1 MEAVNVVSD
10 EKRPDKLT
18 SKEIILKGTAIAL
31 FVIIPSLSAFF
42 LSWKILDELLQA
54 AIIGGIVHFIAMGFS
69 LKISKKFFA
78 KKRF

>member
-1 MEAVNVVSD
+1 MADLLSD
-10 EKRPDKLT
+10 EKKADELT
-18 SKEIILKGTAIAL
+18 KKEIILKGTAIAT

-42 LSWKILDELLQA
+42 LSWRILDDLLQA

-78 KKRF
+78 KKRFS

>member
-1 MEAVNVVSD
+1 MTDLLSD
-10 EKRPDKLT
+10 EKKPDNLT